1 MIGTVEAVNPGLGE
15 KAVGQ
20 RSEWNVYLEVLGVFH
35 LSDVG
40 IACWFHAR
48 SGLDTRLGMGVS

>member
-1 MIGTVEAVNPGLGE
+1 MNPGLGE

-35 LSDVG
+35 ISDVG